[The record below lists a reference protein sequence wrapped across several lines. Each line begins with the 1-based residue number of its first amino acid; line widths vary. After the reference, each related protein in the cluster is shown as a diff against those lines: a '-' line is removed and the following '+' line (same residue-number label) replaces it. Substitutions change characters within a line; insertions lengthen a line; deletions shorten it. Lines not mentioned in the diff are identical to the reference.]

1 MDVLRALSTPN
12 HDVRMK
18 TIDIALELI
27 TPKNI
32 DQVVMMVVQAI
43 HTCAIKFP
51 EVAIALL
58 LLDTFYQIRAVKC
71 LGDLPF
77 YTIYEDGEG
86 QETSKA
92 VQQV

>member
-1 MDVLRALSTPN
+1 
-12 HDVRMK
+12 MK

-32 DQVVMMVVQAI
+32 DQVIIMLVQAI

-58 LLDTFYQIRAVKC
+58 CIC
-71 LGDLPF
+71 
-77 YTIYEDGEG
+77 
-86 QETSKA
+86 
-92 VQQV
+92 